1 MTTQRNPID
10 SLRLGQWFKLICG
23 ASYQDVSRIQ
33 NLALVYS
40 LAGADCIDVA
50 ADPAVVHAALGGIA
64 ISQSI
69 CPSRLGKRP
78 WLMVSFND
86 GQDPHF
92 RKAWFDSQR
101 CPIDCSRPCERI
113 CPASAIPPRVPETKG
128 SGAKEPG
135 ARGLEASPDRHLGV
149 IAERCYGC
157 GRCLPACPH
166 NLIEEHS
173 FTVAV
178 KAIAPTLFPH
188 IDAIEIH
195 TQIGRQAE
203 FQRLWRQLTPY
214 ISQLKLVS
222 VSCPDSEP
230 HSSAVVDYLTQLY
243 QLMVPKPNQL
253 LWQTDGRPMSGDLG
267 RGTTHAT
274 ICLAQKVLNACLPG
288 YVQLAGGTNDYTV
301 AKLRSQN
308 LLQTEHLS
316 IPGSSRHEQ
325 RSISGVAYGS
335 YARRLVNLE
344 IDRIEEQPEQLW
356 QQVSLARALV
366 GQIKPN
372 IHHSWHDA
380 AIPESDNPPNCF
392 ERTSAAIVPP

>member
-1 MTTQRNPID
+1 MTIQRNPID

-50 ADPAVVHAALGGIA
+50 ADLAVVHAALEGIA

-69 CPSRLGKRP
+69 CPSLQGKRP

-101 CPIDCSRPCERI
+101 CPVDCSRPCERI
-113 CPASAIPPRVPETKG
+113 CPASAILP
-128 SGAKEPG
+128 
-135 ARGLEASPDRHLGV
+135 RGLVTEGSEAKGLVTEGSEASSGHLGV
-149 IAERCYGC
+149 LAERCYGC

-166 NLIEEHS
+166 NLIEEQS

-178 KAIAPTLFPH
+178 TAITPTLLPH

-203 FQRLWRQLTPY
+203 FQRLWQQLTPY
-214 ISQLKLVS
+214 IAQLKLVS
-222 VSCPDSEP
+222 VSCPDSDP
-230 HSSAVVDYLTQLY
+230 HSDAIVDYLTQLY
-243 QLMVPKPNQL
+243 QLMVPKPHQL

-274 ICLAQKVLNACLPG
+274 ICLAQKVLNARLPG

-308 LLQTEHLS
+308 LLQTEHLYPYRSGDKQSS
-316 IPGSSRHEQ
+316 IN
-325 RSISGVAYGS
+325 GVAYGS
-335 YARRLVNLE
+335 YARRLVSLE
-344 IDRIEEQPEQLW
+344 TDRIEEQPEQLW
-356 QQVSLARALV
+356 RQVSLARALV
-366 GQIKPN
+366 GQIKPGV
-372 IHHSWHDA
+372 WHNDA
-380 AIPESDNPPNCF
+380 DSPKNDSSPSCSEQ
-392 ERTSAAIVPP
+392 TAATTVPP

>member
-64 ISQSI
+64 TSQLI
-69 CPSRLGKRP
+69 CPSLLGKRP

-101 CPIDCSRPCERI
+101 CPADCSRPCERI
-113 CPASAIPPRVPETKG
+113 CPASAIPPRGIETKG
-128 SGAKEPG
+128 PETEEVK
-135 ARGLEASPDRHLGV
+135 ASPAGHLGV

-166 NLIEEHS
+166 DLIEEHS

-178 KAIAPTLFPH
+178 KAIAPTLLPH

-203 FQRLWRQLTPY
+203 FQRLWQQLTPY
-214 ISQLKLVS
+214 ISQLKLIS

-230 HSSAVVDYLTQLY
+230 HSDAVVNYLTQLY

-274 ICLAQKVLNACLPG
+274 ICLAKKVLNARLPG

-316 IPGSSRHEQ
+316 PHGSRHKR

-335 YARRLVNLE
+335 YARRLVSLE
-344 IDRIEEQPEQLW
+344 TDRIEEQPEQLW

-366 GQIKPN
+366 SQIKPN
-372 IHHSWHDA
+372 LHHSGNDA
-380 AIPESDNPPNCF
+380 AIPKGNNPPGCF
-392 ERTSAAIVPP
+392 EQTSTATVPP